1 MKIESRY
8 SVQARGQPFNAC
20 ANQLGQDA
28 GRARETGLLTDDIAN
43 GSSNTC
49 AVERWHMLAVALI
62 VG

>member
-28 GRARETGLLTDDIAN
+28 ARARGTGLLTDGIAD
-43 GSSNTC
+43 GSSNTY
-49 AVERWHMLAVALI
+49 AVDRLHMFVAALI
-62 VG
+62 VR